1 MSPAYAGGGGSPS
14 TSGTTGAGARN
25 ISANSP
31 GTSRPRWRAVRTTLD
46 STCWVSAPRRVRLP
60 PHTLRMTTAGRI
72 ACSARQLV
80 ASIDGSR
87 RKRNTAGNSLAKCL
101 AKRLASSN
109 GGGASISRP
118 SRASSRPRSTSRPR
132 RVSSPFWQV
141 PHVQAGLEDRLDLRA
156 PGTVGV
162 VFLQCL
168 GAAEQVIDATLVQ
181 RVLVAP
187 VHLPPVAHE
196 HAGVVGPQHGGGIVE
211 PAAGTDRI
219 DRRVRR
225 GVRPQP
231 MTPAADAPAGLVRGD
246 DRRVADLLAEFLVG
260 RRGVA
265 GGAVEQ
271 AGETARGDVEVERVA
286 QQVGDLRQR
295 DAHLGVH
302 FDHEADDSGA
312 ELYAGRTQRVGGLQ
326 GVSALHPPP
335 ALRAVP
341 DLDIETPHKGAH
353 LRQFFLILRR
363 HPGHVNRAAAVRTR
377 RRHRR
382 REGLVDLSRARAA
395 ALPTV
400 ACASPPSGM
409 PAATLRPVLGKG
421 GCLSA
426 AGPPRL
432 VELLLEA
439 FAATLPSVPVA
450 GGARQFTT
458 QPADLAVLLLDA
470 LVPRITLAPGRLRTA
485 QSAALASHTAR
496 IGAHQTCTPL
506 RGFSRFYPV
515 NKAFAAA

>member
-1 MSPAYAGGGGSPS
+1 M
-14 TSGTTGAGARN
+14 
-25 ISANSP
+25 
-31 GTSRPRWRAVRTTLD
+31 
-46 STCWVSAPRRVRLP
+46 
-60 PHTLRMTTAGRI
+60 
-72 ACSARQLV
+72 
-80 ASIDGSR
+80 
-87 RKRNTAGNSLAKCL
+87 
-101 AKRLASSN
+101 
-109 GGGASISRP
+109 
-118 SRASSRPRSTSRPR
+118 
-132 RVSSPFWQV
+132 
-141 PHVQAGLEDRLDLRA
+141 
-156 PGTVGV
+156 
-162 VFLQCL
+162 
-168 GAAEQVIDATLVQ
+168 IDATLVQ

-496 IGAHQTCTPL
+496 IGTCAPNLHTTS
-506 RGFSRFYPV
+506 RIFSLLPGKQRPSSLV
-515 NKAFAAA
+515 LCLGR

>member
-1 MSPAYAGGGGSPS
+1 
-14 TSGTTGAGARN
+14 
-25 ISANSP
+25 
-31 GTSRPRWRAVRTTLD
+31 
-46 STCWVSAPRRVRLP
+46 
-60 PHTLRMTTAGRI
+60 
-72 ACSARQLV
+72 
-80 ASIDGSR
+80 
-87 RKRNTAGNSLAKCL
+87 
-101 AKRLASSN
+101 
-109 GGGASISRP
+109 
-118 SRASSRPRSTSRPR
+118 
-132 RVSSPFWQV
+132 
-141 PHVQAGLEDRLDLRA
+141 
-156 PGTVGV
+156 
-162 VFLQCL
+162 
-168 GAAEQVIDATLVQ
+168 
-181 RVLVAP
+181 
-187 VHLPPVAHE
+187 
-196 HAGVVGPQHGGGIVE
+196 
-211 PAAGTDRI
+211 
-219 DRRVRR
+219 
-225 GVRPQP
+225 

-341 DLDIETPHKGAH
+341 DLNAAQGGAPQAVLPDTATPPGS
-353 LRQFFLILRR
+353 RQPRR
-363 HPGHVNRAAAVRTR
+363 RSPER

-400 ACASPPSGM
+400 AASPPSGM

-432 VELLLEA
+432 VDN
-439 FAATLPSVPVA
+439 V
-450 GGARQFTT
+450 
-458 QPADLAVLLLDA
+458 
-470 LVPRITLAPGRLRTA
+470 
-485 QSAALASHTAR
+485 
-496 IGAHQTCTPL
+496 
-506 RGFSRFYPV
+506 
-515 NKAFAAA
+515 

>member
-1 MSPAYAGGGGSPS
+1 MHRATPPRFKAIVPMSPAYAGGGGSPS

-132 RVSSPFWQV
+132 RVSSPFWQRSRTSR
-141 PHVQAGLEDRLDLRA
+141 PAWRTRLDLRA

-211 PAAGTDRI
+211 PAVGTDRI

-271 AGETARGDVEVERVA
+271 AGETARG
-286 QQVGDLRQR
+286 
-295 DAHLGVH
+295 
-302 FDHEADDSGA
+302 
-312 ELYAGRTQRVGGLQ
+312 GR
-326 GVSALHPPP
+326 
-335 ALRAVP
+335 
-341 DLDIETPHKGAH
+341 
-353 LRQFFLILRR
+353 
-363 HPGHVNRAAAVRTR
+363 
-377 RRHRR
+377 
-382 REGLVDLSRARAA
+382 
-395 ALPTV
+395 
-400 ACASPPSGM
+400 
-409 PAATLRPVLGKG
+409 
-421 GCLSA
+421 
-426 AGPPRL
+426 
-432 VELLLEA
+432 
-439 FAATLPSVPVA
+439 
-450 GGARQFTT
+450 
-458 QPADLAVLLLDA
+458 
-470 LVPRITLAPGRLRTA
+470 
-485 QSAALASHTAR
+485 
-496 IGAHQTCTPL
+496 
-506 RGFSRFYPV
+506 
-515 NKAFAAA
+515 

>member
-1 MSPAYAGGGGSPS
+1 
-14 TSGTTGAGARN
+14 
-25 ISANSP
+25 
-31 GTSRPRWRAVRTTLD
+31 
-46 STCWVSAPRRVRLP
+46 
-60 PHTLRMTTAGRI
+60 
-72 ACSARQLV
+72 
-80 ASIDGSR
+80 
-87 RKRNTAGNSLAKCL
+87 
-101 AKRLASSN
+101 
-109 GGGASISRP
+109 
-118 SRASSRPRSTSRPR
+118 
-132 RVSSPFWQV
+132 
-141 PHVQAGLEDRLDLRA
+141 
-156 PGTVGV
+156 
-162 VFLQCL
+162 
-168 GAAEQVIDATLVQ
+168 
-181 RVLVAP
+181 
-187 VHLPPVAHE
+187 
-196 HAGVVGPQHGGGIVE
+196 
-211 PAAGTDRI
+211 
-219 DRRVRR
+219 
-225 GVRPQP
+225 

-496 IGAHQTCTPL
+496 IGTCAPNLHTTSRIFSLLPGKQRPSKVGLFDNSITRSIKGPPRAPRRTSALFATLLPVLMRSNRSNRARSSACSFRTIPRMERL
-506 RGFSRFYPV
+506 RILRCRESGKSRNVKPWRWLSSSSSPSLRAPET
-515 NKAFAAA
+515 NW

>member
-1 MSPAYAGGGGSPS
+1 
-14 TSGTTGAGARN
+14 
-25 ISANSP
+25 
-31 GTSRPRWRAVRTTLD
+31 
-46 STCWVSAPRRVRLP
+46 
-60 PHTLRMTTAGRI
+60 
-72 ACSARQLV
+72 
-80 ASIDGSR
+80 
-87 RKRNTAGNSLAKCL
+87 
-101 AKRLASSN
+101 
-109 GGGASISRP
+109 
-118 SRASSRPRSTSRPR
+118 
-132 RVSSPFWQV
+132 
-141 PHVQAGLEDRLDLRA
+141 
-156 PGTVGV
+156 
-162 VFLQCL
+162 
-168 GAAEQVIDATLVQ
+168 
-181 RVLVAP
+181 
-187 VHLPPVAHE
+187 
-196 HAGVVGPQHGGGIVE
+196 
-211 PAAGTDRI
+211 
-219 DRRVRR
+219 
-225 GVRPQP
+225 

-302 FDHEADDSGA
+302 FDHEADDAGA

-363 HPGHVNRAAAVRTR
+363 HPGHFNRAAAVRTR
-377 RRHRR
+377 RRRRR
-382 REGLVDLSRARAA
+382 REGLVDLFRARPA

-400 ACASPPSGM
+400 ACASPPPGT

-470 LVPRITLAPGRLRTA
+470 LVRRITLAPGRLRTA
-485 QSAALASHTAR
+485 KSAALASHTAR
-496 IGAHQTCTPL
+496 IGTCAPNLHTTSRIFSLLPGKQRQLMKAGDGDPVDELAALADQRSRPL
-506 RGFSRFYPV
+506 ELVTSAGPRPVSNLPASADEFRGSAAPRVGGRCTHVSTAAGRGAPASTCASRSSRRHSGSDNGPHV
-515 NKAFAAA
+515 